1 MSEFLD
7 GLKGPGR
14 HAADGGVPVA
24 DGAVPTAD
32 AEAVP
37 PRSAD
42 PQRADDPELRDQ
54 LARLAESK
62 GSPLWLRRAKARGDA
77 VVRDAAVLMLFGRG
91 GAPRTDAGRAALPHL
106 EEKGVADVDIVL
118 LQRASTLRL
127 HAGQVAFPGGGR
139 DPEDDSMAAA
149 ALREAE
155 EEAGIVPAS
164 VDVLGQLEPLYIPV
178 SKFQVTPVVG
188 YWAVPGV
195 VSVMDEAESYSVY
208 RVAIADL
215 VAPANRGSFSR
226 PDLAITTPAFDVG
239 VLKVWGFTAGILD
252 FALDEL
258 GWALDWDRKAAIDID
273 Y

>member
-1 MSEFLD
+1 MSDFLD
-7 GLKGPGR
+7 GLAGGGKHAGQEPTPDGSVTGGPEQGETGQ
-14 HAADGGVPVA
+14 GGS
-24 DGAVPTAD
+24 GQGERT
-32 AEAVP
+32 
-37 PRSAD
+37 
-42 PQRADDPELRDQ
+42 DDTELRDQ
-54 LARLAESK
+54 LSRLAAST
-62 GSPLWLRRAKARGDA
+62 GSPLWLRRAKAPGDA

-91 GAPRTDAGRAALPHL
+91 GTPRTDAGLAALPHL
-106 EEKGVADVDIVL
+106 EAKGVADVDIVL

-127 HAGQVAFPGGGR
+127 HPGQVAFPGGGR
-139 DPEDDSMAAA
+139 DPEDDSMVAA

-164 VDVLGQLEPLYIPV
+164 VDVLGELEPLYIPV

-195 VSVMDEAESYSVY
+195 VTVMDEAESYSVY

-258 GWALDWDRKAAIDID
+258 GWALDWDRTAPIDID
-273 Y
+273 F

>member
-1 MSEFLD
+1 MSDFLH
-7 GLKGPGR
+7 GLHDADRTGSGSTGAE
-14 HAADGGVPVA
+14 AAGSDSP
-24 DGAVPTAD
+24 AD
-32 AEAVP
+32 A
-37 PRSAD
+37 
-42 PQRADDPELRDQ
+42 ELRDQ
-54 LARLAESK
+54 LTRLAASK

-91 GAPRTDAGRAALPHL
+91 GKPRTAAGRDVLPALAD
-106 EEKGVADVDIVL
+106 KGVADVDLVL
-118 LQRASTLRL
+118 LQRASTLR
-127 HAGQVAFPGGGR
+127 HHPGQVAFPGGGR
-139 DPEDDSMAAA
+139 DPEDDSLIAA

-178 SKFQVTPVVG
+178 SKFQVTPVIG

-195 VSVMDEAESYSVY
+195 VAVMDEAESYSVY

-226 PDLAITTPAFDVG
+226 PDLALTTPAFDVG
-239 VLKVWGFTAGILD
+239 VFKVWGFTAGILD

-258 GWALDWDRKAAIDID
+258 GWAVDWDRDAHIDID
-273 Y
+273 F